1 MALRLR
7 TKRCNVTGLFISLN
21 SPSHVRHHYAC
32 AGQIGCKI
40 TYFLPNGQTAS
51 GLKFNIKF
59 EVVVTFAFAAGKV
72 EAVLGFGP
80 FSAASVFGC
89 VGLGE
94 LGRIIKGNHK
104 LFEVLAI

>member
-1 MALRLR
+1 MASRLR
-7 TKRCNVTGLFISLN
+7 TKRCNVTGLFVSLN

-51 GLKFNIKF
+51 GLKFNIEF
-59 EVVVTFAFAAGKV
+59 EVV
-72 EAVLGFGP
+72 EAVLRFGP

-94 LGRIIKGNHK
+94 LGRIVKGNHK

>member
-1 MALRLR
+1 MASRLR

-51 GLKFNIKF
+51 GLKFNIEF

-72 EAVLGFGP
+72 EAVLRF
-80 FSAASVFGC
+80 
-89 VGLGE
+89 GLGE
-94 LGRIIKGNHK
+94 LCRIVKGNHK
-104 LFEVLAI
+104 LFEVLAV